1 MSGIDY
7 DLIIIGGG
15 LGGAALGRA
24 LVERGA
30 RVMIIEREQQFKD
43 RVRGELMH
51 PWGGAEARALGIYEL
66 LRNAGALEVRWW
78 TRRFGLTVIE
88 CRDLIATTP
97 AGIGCLT
104 FYHPAMQSVVLGA
117 AEALGADVR
126 R

>member
-51 PWGGAEARALGIYEL
+51 PWGGGEARALGIYEL

-78 TRRFGLTVIE
+78 TRRFGLTVVE

-97 AGIGCLT
+97 AGIKSRHST
-104 FYHPAMQSVVLGA
+104 T
-117 AEALGADVR
+117 VR
-126 R
+126 PK